1 MVRNLFVYLLTIINQ
16 YIFFSSTSVP
26 RMPASII
33 PTPVLLFR
41 SVSGG
46 SIAPVSLSFSLFA
59 MPISATSFLIIMTWL
74 VFGGADGGV
83 GAWGGRGG
91 GGEKRKRRRGCR
103 SDEGW
108 VGFFGEGVSEAFTP
122 RLLIPLLK
130 GFCSIMPDSFRK

>member
-1 MVRNLFVYLLTIINQ
+1 
-16 YIFFSSTSVP
+16 
-26 RMPASII
+26 MPASII

-91 GGEKRKRRRGCR
+91 GEKKGRGGGGVGVMR
-103 SDEGW
+103 GGW
-108 VGFFGEGVSEAFTP
+108 VFLGRG
-122 RLLIPLLK
+122 
-130 GFCSIMPDSFRK
+130 